1 MSAALGLYR
10 LQQIDSQM
18 DQARTRL
25 EAIRQ
30 TLENDLELRT
40 ATERVAA
47 AESAH
52 KEAERAQRQAEAEV
66 QSQRIKI
73 EQAESSLYGGAVR
86 NPKELQDLQHDVAS
100 LKKHFVTLEDRL
112 LESMLTTESAASFLT
127 EALAALSKVESSLG
141 NQTRHLTDE
150 RASLTHNL
158 ERLEAE
164 RKAASSPVD
173 VKLFEQYE
181 SLRRER
187 RGIAVTTVSDGACAA
202 CGTTL
207 TPGQQQTA
215 RSSAQIARCPT
226 CGRILFAD

>member
-18 DQARTRL
+18 DQARARL

-30 TLENDLELRT
+30 TLENDLELVA
-40 ATERVAA
+40 ATERVSAA
-47 AESAH
+47 DNTHRES
-52 KEAERAQRQAEAEV
+52 ERAQKQAELEV

-73 EQAESSLYGGAVR
+73 EQAESSLYSGTVR

-100 LKKHFVTLEDRL
+100 LKKYLATLEDRL
-112 LESMLTTESAASFLT
+112 LESMLATDSAASSLT
-127 EALAALSKVESSLG
+127 EARAAYSQVESRLG
-141 NQTRHLTDE
+141 DQTRHLTDE
-150 RASLTHNL
+150 RTNLMHSL
-158 ERLEAE
+158 ERLDSE
-164 RKAASSPVD
+164 RKAATSPVD

-181 SLRRER
+181 ALRRDR
-187 RGIAVTTVSDGACAA
+187 RGIAVATVSDGACAA
-202 CGTTL
+202 CGTSL
-207 TPGQQQTA
+207 TPGHQQTA